1 MTCPRSL
8 EEVVAERIKTLDRI
22 QATLERISYLIN
34 LVPEYSNLERQW
46 LGVNSDSPA
55 DPHRKDD

>member
-1 MTCPRSL
+1 MTRPRSL
-8 EEVVAERIKTLDRI
+8 EEVVAERIKTLDNI

-46 LGVNSDSPA
+46 SGVSYNSPSDPA
-55 DPHRKDD
+55 RRGN